1 MNPVRIST
9 PCAIALA
16 SIVGLLLL
24 WPPGALADPV
34 FATMLGTKLDSDI
47 PGNAKFLDPNLV
59 NPIGITASASSP
71 NWVADNGSGLATLYN
86 TQGQPNPLVVSIPSP
101 GNPNGGGAPTGDV
114 FNITLANSAF
124 QITDGVHTASAVFMF
139 ATTGGTIVGWNP
151 AVDPTGKFDGPNGAS
166 TFGAIAVNHAAAGAD
181 YRSLAIASDGFTTL
195 LYAANFGQGTV
206 DVFDQHFAPV
216 IPSPGAFTDPNLPA
230 GFVPF
235 NVQELGGFVFV
246 TYAQKNGT
254 GGGVIDKFN
263 LDGTFVARI
272 AANGPTGPLDAPWG
286 LAIAPSSFGSL
297 AGTLLVANHGD
308 GIIDAF
314 DPAGNNALLAELA
327 DSAERHFEI
336 DGLWGLKVGNGGN
349 GGDPNSVFFTA
360 GLNGGH
366 DGLFGSL
373 TPVAPG
379 TPLGNL
385 IGVGVPWPGSLAML
399 TMALVALG
407 LMRGAGN
414 VARHLREAIKALDA
428 PGTDNKTTAS
438 RAQ

>member
-71 NWVADNGSGLATLYN
+71 NWVANNGSGVATLYN
-86 TQGQPNPLVVSIPSP
+86 SVGTPQSLVVSIPSP
-101 GNPNGGGAPTGDV
+101 VSPSGGAPTGDV
-114 FNITLANSAF
+114 FDIAF
-124 QITDGVHTASAVFMF
+124 GPGNFPITDGVHTASAVFMF
-139 ATTGGTIVGWNP
+139 ATTDGTIVGWNP
-151 AVDPTGKFDGPNGAS
+151 GVDPTGKFDGPGGAS
-166 TFGAIAVNHAAAGAD
+166 TFGAIAVNNAVAGAV
-181 YRSLAIASDGFTTL
+181 YRGLAIANNGVTTL
-195 LYAANFGQGTV
+195 LYAANFGQGRI
-206 DVFDQHFAPV
+206 DVFDPHFAPV
-216 IPSPGAFTDPNLPA
+216 TLGPGAFTDPSLPA

-235 NVQELGGFVFV
+235 NVQVLNGRVFV

-254 GGGVIDKFN
+254 GGGVIDAYN
-263 LDGTFVARI
+263 LDGSFVARI
-272 AANGPTGPLDAPWG
+272 AANGPTGPLDGPWG
-286 LAIAPSSFGSL
+286 LAIAPSSFASL
-297 AGTLLVANHGD
+297 AGMLLVANHGD
-308 GIIDAF
+308 GIIDVF
-314 DPAGNNALLAELA
+314 DPAGNNVLLAELA
-327 DSAERHFEI
+327 DSLERHFEI
-336 DGLWGLKVGNGGN
+336 DGLWGLEVGNGGN

-360 GLNGGH
+360 GLNGGQ

-379 TPLGNL
+379 SPLGNL
-385 IGVGVPWPGSLAML
+385 RGVGVPWPGSLAML

-407 LMRGAGN
+407 L
-414 VARHLREAIKALDA
+414 KALDA
-428 PGTDNKTTAS
+428 PGTENKTTAS
-438 RAQ
+438 QAQ